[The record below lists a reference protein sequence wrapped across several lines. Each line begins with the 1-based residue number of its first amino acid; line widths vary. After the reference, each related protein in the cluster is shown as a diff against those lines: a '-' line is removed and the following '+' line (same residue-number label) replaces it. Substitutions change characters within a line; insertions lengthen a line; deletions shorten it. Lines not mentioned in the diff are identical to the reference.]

1 MPFSSWVE
9 IDLDILD
16 SNLDALKRAI
26 GPERE
31 ILLVVKAD
39 AYGHG
44 AVEISRTA
52 AARGVRQFGVAT
64 LHEGMQ
70 LRDAGLSEDIW
81 VLSPLLASEIP
92 QALAHGLEP
101 TLPSLEFAREL
112 SATALERGRPC
123 RVHVEVDTGM
133 GRTGIDATEAIDF
146 LAAVDA
152 LPGLRVGSVYTHF
165 PDADA
170 EDRAFTRQQVQRFGE
185 VLAGLAARGLTP
197 PLVHAANSAGT
208 LRIAESRLGLVRPG
222 LAAYGLVPP
231 RGEDPGLAP
240 AMSFQSRL
248 VQIRH
253 VPKGRSVSYG
263 RTFTTMRDSVIGV
276 VPVGYGHG
284 YSWLCSNRGVMLVG
298 GQRVPIVGRVTM
310 DLTMLDLTDF
320 VRVAGRVP
328 VPGEGVVLF
337 GRQNG
342 AQLPVE
348 ELARWS
354 ETLPYEVLCT
364 IGKRVTRVYLRGGH
378 PWRVVTLVGEM
389 DPAVAPRNFDDVEK
403 EAGDGVSRR

>member
-9 IDLDILD
+9 VDLDVLD
-16 SNLDALKRAI
+16 DNLEALRHTI
-26 GPERE
+26 GAGRE

-44 AVEISRTA
+44 AVEVARAA

-70 LRDAGLSEDIW
+70 LRAAGIAEDVW
-81 VLSPLLASEIP
+81 VLSPLLATEIP
-92 QALAHGLEP
+92 QALAHGLEL

-112 SATALERGRPC
+112 SQAALARGRPC

-133 GRTGIDATEAIDF
+133 GRTGVDATEAVDF
-146 LAAVDA
+146 LVAVDA
-152 LPGLRVGSVYTHF
+152 LQGLRVGSVYTHF

-170 EDRAFTRQQVQRFGE
+170 ADPAFTKQQIARFNE
-185 VLAGLAARGLTP
+185 VLAALAERGLKP

-208 LRIAESRLGLVRPG
+208 LSLEESRFGLVSPG

-231 RGEDPGLAP
+231 HGQDEDLVP
-240 AMSFQSRL
+240 AMSFKSRL
-248 VQIRH
+248 VQVRR
-253 VPKGRSVSYG
+253 VRAGRPISYG
-263 RTFTTMRDSVIGV
+263 RTFVTARDSVIGV

-284 YSWLCSNRGVMLVG
+284 YSWLCSNRGAMLVAG
-298 GQRVPIVGRVTM
+298 RRVPIVGRVTM
-310 DLTMLDLTDF
+310 DLTMLDLTDL
-320 VRVAGRVP
+320 AQATGRVP
-328 VPGEGVVLF
+328 EPGDPVVLF

-342 AQLPVE
+342 EALPVE

-354 ETLPYEVLCT
+354 ETLAYEVLCT
-364 IGKRVTRVYLRGGH
+364 IGKRVTRVYLRGGR

-389 DPAVAPRNFDDVEK
+389 DPSALPHE